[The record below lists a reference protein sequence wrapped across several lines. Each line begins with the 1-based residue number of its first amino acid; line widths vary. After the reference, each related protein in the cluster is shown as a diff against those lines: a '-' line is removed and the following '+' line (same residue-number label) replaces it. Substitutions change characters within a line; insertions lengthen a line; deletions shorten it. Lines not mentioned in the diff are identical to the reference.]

1 MLRGVELH
9 IVGKP
14 IDMRIQRYLNIRNG
28 FEICLPEGDVDT
40 LDKLP
45 TFGPFRL
52 FCGLKT
58 EISKTLEECSFHQA

>member
-40 LDKLP
+40 LHKLP
-45 TFGPFRL
+45 TFGPF
-52 FCGLKT
+52 
-58 EISKTLEECSFHQA
+58 